1 MVWSDC
7 GHIYLKPFL
16 YVYWR
21 ALLYEKKNQPV
32 PIIGTEDL
40 PSSEGEAKLFLYGP
54 DVNSVSHDCIC
65 VFNLNRG
72 LVETTFKFPKACG
85 RRMTSFKGTYIF
97 NYNCCVFSCLTVLF
111 AVKLCQTDYKNPIQ
125 CSPHGALMPKSTNS
139 HVILNLFKSINLNWL
154 LTLKHI
160 CTQSDGKFFE
170 KGDVNSL
177 VVTVKMK

>member
-97 NYNCCVFSCLTVLF
+97 NYNCCCVFFHFLRYYLRLNYAKPITKIPFNVPLTEHSCPKVQTAMSYLTFSNQLIWIG
-111 AVKLCQTDYKNPIQ
+111 C
-125 CSPHGALMPKSTNS
+125 
-139 HVILNLFKSINLNWL
+139 
-154 LTLKHI
+154 
-160 CTQSDGKFFE
+160 
-170 KGDVNSL
+170 
-177 VVTVKMK
+177 